1 MALAFQKNIDADTSF
16 AVWKIEESAEELY
29 DQLQLDEEEQ
39 AYLETLSQGKRNL
52 HWLGTRVLLR
62 KMLNTEQYID
72 CKIDAHGKPYLVNF
86 PHHISLSHSYDY
98 AAVMIS
104 EKKLVGIDIEIIKPK
119 IERLA
124 DKFLNPAELAFVD
137 PANAVNHLYV
147 CWCAKEAIY
156 KLQGRRT
163 ISFKEHIQLQ
173 PFAYRDAGQ
182 LQAAL
187 ITPEINWPFEVYFE
201 KFDDYMLGYVSS
213 EESFYA
219 K

>member
-1 MALAFQKNIDADTSF
+1 MALAFQKNMDADTSF
-16 AVWKIEESAEELY
+16 AVWKIEESVEELY
-29 DQLQLDEEEQ
+29 DQLQLDEGEQ
-39 AYLETLSQGKRNL
+39 AYLGTLSQGKRNL

-124 DKFLNPAELAFVD
+124 DKFLKTAELAFVD

-213 EESFYA
+213 EEDHYA
-219 K
+219 E